1 MKIYKKSLLYGALAF
16 TLCMAGG
23 CNSNIDLEPE
33 GILRRTVI
41 SSRQK
46 TMKRR

>member
-16 TLCMAGG
+16 TLCMVGG

-33 GILRRTVI
+33 GRLFQVGRRL
-41 SSRQK
+41 
-46 TMKRR
+46 